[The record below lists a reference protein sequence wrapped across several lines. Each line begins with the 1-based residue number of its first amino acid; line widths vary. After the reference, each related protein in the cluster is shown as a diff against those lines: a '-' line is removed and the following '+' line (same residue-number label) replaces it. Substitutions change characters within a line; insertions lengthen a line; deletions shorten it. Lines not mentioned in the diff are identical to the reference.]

1 MASTSPSLAI
11 NINFSLGQIPPCAI
25 LENVRAPILPSPSW
39 LKAMCAQ
46 NGGSPTVTLGSR
58 DASITQSGIL
68 FVLDL
73 LSGLTL
79 LVGSFA
85 LHACTHPFGCVL
97 WGVIFF
103 TSDVTKYDTHMKT
116 SRISTTRAKQHKPV
130 HSKSLAKFHCETNDE
145 TMGRY

>member
-1 MASTSPSLAI
+1 M
-11 NINFSLGQIPPCAI
+11 
-25 LENVRAPILPSPSW
+25 ENVRAQTLPSPSW

-58 DASITQSGIL
+58 DMVGIL
-68 FVLDL
+68 FVLGL

-116 SRISTTRAKQHKPV
+116 SQISTTRAKQHKPAHRV
-130 HSKSLAKFHCETNDE
+130 SLAKFHCETKDE
-145 TMGRY
+145 TMGIY

>member
-1 MASTSPSLAI
+1 MASTSPSLH
-11 NINFSLGQIPPCAI
+11 INFSLGQIPQALFWKMFGLRLFHPQAGLKQC
-25 LENVRAPILPSPSW
+25 VR
-39 LKAMCAQ
+39 

-58 DASITQSGIL
+58 DMVGIL

-116 SRISTTRAKQHKPV
+116 SQISTTRAKQHKPA
-130 HSKSLAKFHCETNDE
+130 HSNSLAKFHCETKDE
-145 TMGRY
+145 TMGIY